1 MADMLVATLDG
12 VRPTAVIRSSS
23 VGRRWEN
30 SSGMPPSAESGSY
43 DAVGGCDVEGQAL
56 QHACRIAGLY
66 NRRVSLVSNFLA
78 VTPQYLVH
86 HHRQ

>member
-43 DAVGGCDVEGQAL
+43 DVEGQAL

-66 NRRVSLVSNFLA
+66 NRRVSLVNSFLA